1 MYAHKII
8 VYSLLLLPIFTIAQ
22 ITSGSI
28 RGTVTTL
35 HGELLSGATIKIIHD
50 PTGTAYLSTT
60 TREGQY
66 YVRNIYPGGP
76 YFVEASFMGYSS
88 EKKAVGFIGLGEQE
102 TLDLQLTEKT
112 ISLSSITVLSN
123 QKLTN
128 SMANREG
135 TILGKDKMG
144 NLPTVGNNIYDFL
157 RTIPQVKLSNTNE
170 GALNF
175 HGQNNRYNAFYIDGA
190 VNNDVFGLS
199 ASGTNGG
206 QASIAPLPVDALE
219 QFQVILSPYD
229 VAIGNFTGGSLN
241 AITRMGTN
249 KTEGSLYY
257 FFGLPFLTGKMPSKT
272 FDQPIEQ
279 NNYYRK
285 TSGIRLQGAFKPNKV
300 FYFVNFEIQ
309 KDELPKPFDF
319 GEYAG
324 FIKNK
329 NTLTLL
335 ANSLKA
341 TYQYDPGGFQN
352 KVETIHATKLVMRL
366 DWRLTNK
373 NILSISHRFTLGQR
387 TNPTLGDPNTIQ
399 FNNNGFL
406 LNTKTN
412 SLSIE
417 LKTVLAKNI
426 GNKLLI
432 TYTGVMDDRGPL
444 GKSFPRVR
452 INDGEGAIVFGT
464 DISSTLNQLIQ
475 NNWTLF
481 NQFNFIW
488 RKHAINFGLDGEYN
502 KVKNAFIQNT
512 FGSYTYPSLSDF
524 LTNNHPSAFQI
535 SFPLLD
541 NNNNINTVSSAN
553 FTVLKTSFFIN
564 DDLKTSE
571 KFSINYGIR
580 IDYCKF
586 LTQPMADSFVNQRAI
601 PIFSKYFDLE
611 GAISGVQPKIPFS
624 ASPRIGF
631 VFRVPRK
638 SLSIRGGAGIFSGRI
653 PLVWPAGIYMNN
665 GSLIGGFQADA
676 SQLNKI
682 RFRTDPYHQWTIAET
697 GADINKEPLNLM
709 PAEFTMPKLF
719 RTSLTLEKKFSKGW
733 SLIWEEMFSKN
744 LSEIVYT
751 NINLLPPIG
760 KAVGPDNRNIYSS
773 INNGKIPLNADGS
786 NPFDYAIL
794 LSNNKSKTG
803 YSNQFTTTLT
813 KKMRSGWEW
822 EINYSLGNTEAVNDG
837 TASIN
842 VNQWRFNET
851 VNGKNSIGLSQSDFS
866 SGHKIFIWATKKM
879 ISENKKLA
887 FTISFVYTGQSG
899 SPYSFVYGGFSMV
912 RDAGIFG
919 NQELVY
925 IPSKED
931 LTQMTFLPN
940 PINGI
945 VYSSQQQTESLE
957 KYIQANDYLQNRRGM
972 YAERNGSRLPFSHIV
987 DIKMKQ
993 DFYLRIGKMRYQ
1005 LQVSLDVF
1013 NIGNL
1018 INKNWGW
1025 RYDLPNDH
1033 YELIQFAGYKNNQ
1046 DFTPQY
1052 RFNPQILQITPW
1064 IISHS
1069 SSPAYSAFWTA
1080 QIGVRLTFS

>member
-1 MYAHKII
+1 MCTNKIL
-8 VYSLLLLPIFTIAQ
+8 VYGLLFLPFFTKAQ

-28 RGTVTTL
+28 RGTVTTIK
-35 HGELLSGATIKIIHD
+35 GEVLSGAIIKIIHD
-50 PTGTAYLSTT
+50 PTGTTYLSNSTK
-60 TREGQY
+60 EGQY

-76 YFVEASFMGYSS
+76 YFVEASFIGYSS
-88 EKKAVGFIGLGEQE
+88 EKKAIGYIGLGEQE
-102 TLDLQLTEKT
+102 PLDLQLAEKT
-112 ISLSSITVLSN
+112 TTLSSITVLSN

-128 SMANREG
+128 SIAKREE
-135 TILGKDKMG
+135 TILGKDKMS

-157 RTIPQVKLSNTNE
+157 RTIPQVKLSNNNE

-219 QFQVILSPYD
+219 QFQVTLSPYD
-229 VAIGNFTGGSLN
+229 AAIGNFTGGSIN
-241 AITRMGTN
+241 AITRTGTN
-249 KTEGSLYY
+249 KTEGSIYY
-257 FFGLPFLTGKMPSKT
+257 FFGLPFLTAKIPGHT
-272 FDQPIEQ
+272 YDQPIEQ

-285 TSGIRLQGAFKPNKV
+285 TSGIRLQGAITPNKV

-309 KDELPKPFDF
+309 NDEFPQPFDF

-329 NTLTLL
+329 NTFTLL
-335 ANSLKA
+335 ANTLKA
-341 TYQYDPGGFQN
+341 TYQYDPGSFQN
-352 KVETIHATKLVMRL
+352 NTETIHATKLVMRL
-366 DWRLTNK
+366 DWRLNNK
-373 NILSISHRFTLGQR
+373 NILSISDRFTLGQR
-387 TNPTLGDPNTIQ
+387 TKPTLGDPNTIQ
-399 FNNNGFL
+399 FSNNGFL

-426 GNKLLI
+426 GNKLLV

-452 INDGEGAIVFGT
+452 INDGEGAIIFGT

-481 NQFNFIW
+481 NQFNFMW
-488 RKHAINFGLDGEYN
+488 RKHAINFGVDGEYN
-502 KVKNAFIQNT
+502 TVKNTFIQNT
-512 FGSYTYPSLSDF
+512 FGSYTFSSLGDF
-524 LTNNHPSAFQI
+524 LTNSHPSAYQL

-541 NNNNINTVSSAN
+541 NNNNVNTASSAN
-553 FTVLKTSFFIN
+553 FKVLKTSFFLN
-564 DDLKTSE
+564 DDLKTSA

-580 IDYCKF
+580 IDYYKF

-601 PIFSKYFDLE
+601 PVFSNYFDLE
-611 GAISGVQPKIPFS
+611 GAVSGVQPNIPFS
-624 ASPRIGF
+624 ISPRIGF
-631 VFRVPRK
+631 VFRVPSK
-638 SLSIRGGAGIFSGRI
+638 SFSIRGGAGIFSGRI

-665 GSLIGGFQADA
+665 GSLIGGYQADA
-676 SQLNKI
+676 SHLNKI
-682 RFRTDPYHQWTIAET
+682 RFRPDPYHQWTTDET
-697 GADINKEPLNLM
+697 GAAVNKEPLNLM
-709 PAEFTMPKLF
+709 PSKFTMPKLF
-719 RTSLTLEKKFSKGW
+719 RTSLTLEKKISKGW
-733 SLIWEEMFSKN
+733 SLIWEAMFSKN
-744 LSEIVYT
+744 LSEIFYT
-751 NINLLPPIG
+751 NLNLLPPIE

-773 INNGKIPLNADGS
+773 INNGKIPLNTDGS

-803 YSNQFTTTLT
+803 YSHQFTTTLA
-813 KKMRSGWEW
+813 KKMRSGWAL

-851 VNGKNSIGLSQSDFS
+851 VNGKNSLRLSHSDFS
-866 SGHKIFIWATKKM
+866 SGHKIFIWATKKI
-879 ISENKKLA
+879 ISENKKRA
-887 FTISFVYTGQSG
+887 FTISLVYTGQSG

-925 IPSKED
+925 IPSTED
-931 LTQMTFLPN
+931 LTQMIFLPN
-940 PINGI
+940 TINGI

-957 KYIQANDYLQNRRGM
+957 KYIQANNYLKNRRGM
-972 YAERNGSRLPFSHIV
+972 YAERNGSRLPFSHII

-993 DFYLRIGKMRYQ
+993 DFYLTIGKIRYQ

-1013 NIGNL
+1013 NLGNL

-1025 RYDLPNDH
+1025 RYILPNDH
-1033 YELIQFAGYKNNQ
+1033 YELVQFAGYKSNQ
-1046 DFTPQY
+1046 DFTPLY
-1052 RFNPQILQITPW
+1052 RFNPQLLQITPW
-1064 IISHS
+1064 IISPS
-1069 SSPAYSAFWTA
+1069 SSPAYSAFWTG
-1080 QIGVRLTFS
+1080 QMGLRFTFN